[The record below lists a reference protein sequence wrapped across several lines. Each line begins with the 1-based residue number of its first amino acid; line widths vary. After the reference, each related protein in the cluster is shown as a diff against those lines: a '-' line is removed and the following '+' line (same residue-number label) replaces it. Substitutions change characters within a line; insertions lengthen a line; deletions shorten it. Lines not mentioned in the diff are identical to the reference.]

1 MTNEIVKQE
10 QEEQGAIQQ
19 EPKKQ
24 TIQQLMNSAAV
35 LKKISDVF
43 GSEKKA
49 SSFISS
55 VISVAQNNKLL
66 RNAEPMSIL
75 SSAMVAATLDLPV
88 VPTLGMAYLVP
99 YNRVC
104 SFQIGYK
111 GILELAMRSGEFR
124 KIIDEV
130 VYKGQLKKKN
140 KFTGEYEFDEDAIEL
155 DEKGQPTP
163 IGVMARFDL
172 INGYSKTIFWSADEI
187 LAHAKR
193 FSQAFRSGYDSPWKS
208 DYWQMAR
215 KTVLK
220 SLLNK
225 YAPKSVA
232 MESAFK
238 FDQAKVVANT
248 TDVDA
253 LDIDAFDVEYV
264 DNPESGAAPVDEQKA
279 KEVEEKFKD
288 FGKEEKDS

>member
-1 MTNEIVKQE
+1 MANEVVKQ
-10 QEEQGAIQQ
+10 QQ
-19 EPKKQ
+19 
-24 TIQQLMNSAAV
+24 TLRQLMNSGAV
-35 LKKISDVF
+35 VKKMNDVL

-55 VISVAQNNKLL
+55 VISVSQNNKLL

-99 YNRVC
+99 YKGVC

-124 KIIDEV
+124 NIIDEV
-130 VYKGQLKKKN
+130 VYDGQLVKKN
-140 KFTGEYEFDEDAIEL
+140 KFTGEYVFDEDSIKL
-155 DEKGQPTP
+155 DDKGEAKP

-172 INGYSKTIFWSADEI
+172 INGYSKTIYWPLEEI
-187 LAHAKR
+187 EAHAKR
-193 FSQAFRSGYDSPWKS
+193 FSQAYRSGYDSPWKS
-208 DYWQMAR
+208 DFWQMAK

-232 MESAFK
+232 MQTALK
-238 FDQAKVVANT
+238 FDQSKVN
-248 TDVDA
+248 
-253 LDIDAFDVEYV
+253 LNSNDIGELNVDAFDAEYV
-264 DNPESGAAPVDEQKA
+264 DNPEVVVDEEKA
-279 KEVEEKFKD
+279 KKVAEAFNDFDAPEENKD
-288 FGKEEKDS
+288 NK

>member
-1 MTNEIVKQE
+1 MANEVVKQ
-10 QEEQGAIQQ
+10 QQ
-19 EPKKQ
+19 
-24 TIQQLMNSAAV
+24 TLQQLMNSGAV
-35 LKKISDVF
+35 VKKMNDVL

-55 VISVAQNNKLL
+55 VISVSQNNKLL

-99 YNRVC
+99 YKGVC

-124 KIIDEV
+124 NIIDEV
-130 VYKGQLKKKN
+130 VYDGQLVKKN
-140 KFTGEYEFDEDAIEL
+140 KFTGEYVFDEDSIKL
-155 DEKGQPTP
+155 DDKGQAKP

-172 INGYSKTIFWSADEI
+172 INGYSKTIYWSLEEI
-187 LAHAKR
+187 EAHAKR
-193 FSQAFRSGYDSPWKS
+193 FSQAYRSGYDSPWKS
-208 DYWQMAR
+208 DFWQMAK

-232 MESAFK
+232 MQTALK
-238 FDQAKVVANT
+238 FDQSKVN
-248 TDVDA
+248 
-253 LDIDAFDVEYV
+253 LNSNDIGELNVDAFDAEYV
-264 DNPESGAAPVDEQKA
+264 DNPEEIVDEEKA
-279 KEVEEKFKD
+279 KKVAEAFNDFDAPESNKD
-288 FGKEEKDS
+288 NK

>member
-1 MTNEIVKQE
+1 MANEVVKQ
-10 QEEQGAIQQ
+10 QQ
-19 EPKKQ
+19 
-24 TIQQLMNSAAV
+24 TLQQLMNSGAV
-35 LKKISDVF
+35 VKKMNDVL

-55 VISVAQNNKLL
+55 VISVSQNNKLL

-99 YNRVC
+99 YKGVC

-124 KIIDEV
+124 NIIDEV
-130 VYKGQLKKKN
+130 VYDGQLVKKN
-140 KFTGEYEFDEDAIEL
+140 KFTGEYVFDEDSIKL
-155 DEKGQPTP
+155 DDKGQAKP

-172 INGYSKTIFWSADEI
+172 INGYSKTIYWSLEEI
-187 LAHAKR
+187 EAHAKR
-193 FSQAFRSGYDSPWKS
+193 FSQAYRSGYDSPWKS
-208 DYWQMAR
+208 DFWQMAK

-232 MESAFK
+232 MQTALK
-238 FDQAKVVANT
+238 FDQSKVN
-248 TDVDA
+248 
-253 LDIDAFDVEYV
+253 LNSNDIGELNVDAFDAEYV
-264 DNPESGAAPVDEQKA
+264 DNPEEVVDEKKA
-279 KEVEEKFKD
+279 AETAAKFAD
-288 FGKEEKDS
+288 FDAQENK

>member
-1 MTNEIVKQE
+1 MANEVVKQ
-10 QEEQGAIQQ
+10 QQ
-19 EPKKQ
+19 
-24 TIQQLMNSAAV
+24 TLQQLMNSSAV
-35 LKKISDVF
+35 VKKMNDVL

-55 VISVAQNNKLL
+55 VISVSQNNKLL

-99 YNRVC
+99 YKGVC

-124 KIIDEV
+124 NIIDEV
-130 VYKGQLKKKN
+130 VYDGQLVKKN
-140 KFTGEYEFDEDAIEL
+140 KFTGEYVFDEDSIKL
-155 DEKGQPTP
+155 DDKGEAKP

-172 INGYSKTIFWSADEI
+172 INGYSKTIYWSLEEI
-187 LAHAKR
+187 EAHAKR
-193 FSQAFRSGYDSPWKS
+193 FSQAYRSGYDSPWKS
-208 DYWQMAR
+208 DFWQMAK

-232 MESAFK
+232 MQTALK
-238 FDQAKVVANT
+238 FDQSKVN
-248 TDVDA
+248 
-253 LDIDAFDVEYV
+253 LNSNDIGELNVDAFDAEYV
-264 DNPESGAAPVDEQKA
+264 DNLEEVIDEQKA
-279 KEVEEKFKD
+279 ADVAKKFEDFESDTKDKKE
-288 FGKEEKDS
+288 GK

>member
-1 MTNEIVKQE
+1 MANEVVKQ
-10 QEEQGAIQQ
+10 QQ
-19 EPKKQ
+19 
-24 TIQQLMNSAAV
+24 TLQQLMNSGAV
-35 LKKISDVF
+35 VKKMNDVL

-55 VISVAQNNKLL
+55 VISVSQNNKLL

-99 YNRVC
+99 YKGVC

-124 KIIDEV
+124 NIIDEV
-130 VYKGQLKKKN
+130 VYDGQLVKKN
-140 KFTGEYEFDEDAIEL
+140 KFTGEYVFDEDSIKL
-155 DEKGQPTP
+155 DEKGQAKPV
-163 IGVMARFDL
+163 GVMARFDL
-172 INGYSKTIFWSADEI
+172 INGYSKTIYWSLEEI
-187 LAHAKR
+187 EAHAKR
-193 FSQAFRSGYDSPWKS
+193 FSQAYRSGYDSPWKS
-208 DYWQMAR
+208 DFWQMAK

-232 MESAFK
+232 MQTALK
-238 FDQAKVVANT
+238 FDQSKVN
-248 TDVDA
+248 
-253 LDIDAFDVEYV
+253 LNSNDIGELNVDAFDAEYV
-264 DNPESGAAPVDEQKA
+264 DNPEEVVDEEKA
-279 KEVEEKFKD
+279 RKVAEAFNDFDAPEEKKD
-288 FGKEEKDS
+288 NK

>member
-1 MTNEIVKQE
+1 MANEVVKQ
-10 QEEQGAIQQ
+10 QQ
-19 EPKKQ
+19 
-24 TIQQLMNSAAV
+24 TLQQLMNSSAV
-35 LKKISDVF
+35 LKKMNDVL

-55 VISVAQNNKLL
+55 VISVSQNNKLL

-99 YNRVC
+99 YKGVC

-124 KIIDEV
+124 NIIDEV
-130 VYKGQLKKKN
+130 VYDGQLVKKN
-140 KFTGEYEFDEDAIEL
+140 KFTGEYVFDEDSIKL
-155 DEKGQPTP
+155 DDKGKAKPV
-163 IGVMARFDL
+163 GVMARFDL
-172 INGYSKTIFWSADEI
+172 INGYSKTIYWSLEEI
-187 LAHAKR
+187 EAHAKR
-193 FSQAFRSGYDSPWKS
+193 FSQAYRSGYDSPWKS
-208 DYWQMAR
+208 DFWQMAK

-232 MESAFK
+232 MQTALK
-238 FDQAKVVANT
+238 FDQSKVN
-248 TDVDA
+248 
-253 LDIDAFDVEYV
+253 LNSNDIGELNVDAFDAEYV
-264 DNPESGAAPVDEQKA
+264 DNPQNGVDEEKA
-279 KEVEEKFKD
+279 EEVANKFADFETNEEK
-288 FGKEEKDS
+288 E

>member
-1 MTNEIVKQE
+1 MANEVVKQ
-10 QEEQGAIQQ
+10 QQ
-19 EPKKQ
+19 
-24 TIQQLMNSAAV
+24 TLQQLMNSGAV
-35 LKKISDVF
+35 VKKMNDVL

-55 VISVAQNNKLL
+55 VISVSQNNKLL

-99 YNRVC
+99 YKGVC

-124 KIIDEV
+124 NIIDEV
-130 VYKGQLKKKN
+130 VYDGQLVKKN
-140 KFTGEYEFDEDAIEL
+140 KFTGEYIFDEDSIKL
-155 DEKGQPTP
+155 DDKGQANP

-172 INGYSKTIFWSADEI
+172 INGYSKTIYWSLEEI
-187 LAHAKR
+187 EAHAKR
-193 FSQAFRSGYDSPWKS
+193 FSQAYRSGYDSPWKS
-208 DYWQMAR
+208 DFWQMAK

-232 MESAFK
+232 MQTALK
-238 FDQAKVVANT
+238 FDQSKVN
-248 TDVDA
+248 
-253 LDIDAFDVEYV
+253 LNSNDIGELNVDAFDAEYV
-264 DNPESGAAPVDEQKA
+264 DNPEVVVDEEKA
-279 KEVEEKFKD
+279 KKVAEAFNDFDAPQEKKD
-288 FGKEEKDS
+288 NK

>member
-1 MTNEIVKQE
+1 MANEVVKQ
-10 QEEQGAIQQ
+10 QQ
-19 EPKKQ
+19 
-24 TIQQLMNSAAV
+24 TLQQLMNSGAV
-35 LKKISDVF
+35 VKKMNDVL

-55 VISVAQNNKLL
+55 VISVSQNNKLL

-99 YNRVC
+99 YKGVC

-124 KIIDEV
+124 NIIDEV
-130 VYKGQLKKKN
+130 VYDGQLVKKN
-140 KFTGEYEFDEDAIEL
+140 KFTGEYVFDEDSIKL
-155 DEKGQPTP
+155 DEKGQAKTV
-163 IGVMARFDL
+163 GVMARFDL
-172 INGYSKTIFWSADEI
+172 INGYYKTNYWSLEEI
-187 LAHAKR
+187 EAHAKR
-193 FSQAFRSGYDSPWKS
+193 ISQAYRSGYDSPWKS
-208 DYWQMAR
+208 DFWQMAK

-232 MESAFK
+232 MQTALK
-238 FDQAKVVANT
+238 FDQSKVN
-248 TDVDA
+248 
-253 LDIDAFDVEYV
+253 LNSNDIGELNVDAFDAEYV
-264 DNPESGAAPVDEQKA
+264 DNPEEVVDEEKA
-279 KEVEEKFKD
+279 KKVAEVFSD
-288 FGKEEKDS
+288 FDAPENK

>member
-1 MTNEIVKQE
+1 MANEVVKQ
-10 QEEQGAIQQ
+10 QQ
-19 EPKKQ
+19 
-24 TIQQLMNSAAV
+24 TLQQLMNSGAV
-35 LKKISDVF
+35 VKKMNDVL

-55 VISVAQNNKLL
+55 VISVSQNNKLL

-99 YNRVC
+99 YKGVC

-124 KIIDEV
+124 NIIDEV
-130 VYKGQLKKKN
+130 VYDGQLVKKN
-140 KFTGEYEFDEDAIEL
+140 KFTGEYIFDEDSIKL
-155 DEKGQPTP
+155 DDKGQAKPV
-163 IGVMARFDL
+163 GVMARFDL
-172 INGYSKTIFWSADEI
+172 TNGYSKTIYWSLEEI
-187 LAHAKR
+187 EAHAKR
-193 FSQAFRSGYDSPWKS
+193 FSQAYRSGYDSPWKS
-208 DYWQMAR
+208 DFWQMAK

-232 MESAFK
+232 MQTALK
-238 FDQAKVVANT
+238 FDQSKVN
-248 TDVDA
+248 
-253 LDIDAFDVEYV
+253 LNSNDIGELNVDAFDAEYV
-264 DNPESGAAPVDEQKA
+264 DNPEEVVDEEKA
-279 KEVEEKFKD
+279 KKVAEVFNDFDAPESNKD
-288 FGKEEKDS
+288 NK

>member
-1 MTNEIVKQE
+1 MANEVVKQ
-10 QEEQGAIQQ
+10 QQ
-19 EPKKQ
+19 
-24 TIQQLMNSAAV
+24 TLQQLMNSGAV
-35 LKKISDVF
+35 VKKMNDVL

-55 VISVAQNNKLL
+55 VISVSQNNKLL

-99 YNRVC
+99 YKGVC

-124 KIIDEV
+124 NIIDEV
-130 VYKGQLKKKN
+130 VYDGQLVKKN
-140 KFTGEYEFDEDAIEL
+140 KFTGEYVFDEDSIKL
-155 DEKGQPTP
+155 DDKGQAKPV
-163 IGVMARFDL
+163 GVMARFDL
-172 INGYSKTIFWSADEI
+172 INGYSKTIYWSLEEI
-187 LAHAKR
+187 EAHAKR
-193 FSQAFRSGYDSPWKS
+193 FSQAYRSGYDSPWKS
-208 DYWQMAR
+208 DFWQMAK

-232 MESAFK
+232 MQTALK
-238 FDQAKVVANT
+238 FDQSKVN
-248 TDVDA
+248 
-253 LDIDAFDVEYV
+253 LNSNDIGELNVDAFDAEYV
-264 DNPESGAAPVDEQKA
+264 DNPEVVVDEEKA
-279 KEVEEKFKD
+279 KKVAEVFNDFDAPENKKD
-288 FGKEEKDS
+288 NK

>member
-1 MTNEIVKQE
+1 MANEVVKQ
-10 QEEQGAIQQ
+10 QQ
-19 EPKKQ
+19 
-24 TIQQLMNSAAV
+24 TLQQLMNSSAV
-35 LKKISDVF
+35 VKKMNDVL

-55 VISVAQNNKLL
+55 VISVSQNNKLL

-99 YNRVC
+99 YKGVC

-124 KIIDEV
+124 NIIDEV
-130 VYKGQLKKKN
+130 VYDGQLVKKN
-140 KFTGEYEFDEDAIEL
+140 KFTGEYVFDEDSIKL
-155 DEKGQPTP
+155 DDKGEAKPV
-163 IGVMARFDL
+163 GVMARFDL
-172 INGYSKTIFWSADEI
+172 INGYSKTIYWSLEEI
-187 LAHAKR
+187 EAHAKR
-193 FSQAFRSGYDSPWKS
+193 FSQAYRSGYDSPWKS
-208 DYWQMAR
+208 DFWQMAK

-232 MESAFK
+232 MQTALR
-238 FDQAKVVANT
+238 FDQSKVN
-248 TDVDA
+248 
-253 LDIDAFDVEYV
+253 LNSNDIGELNVDAFDAEYV
-264 DNPESGAAPVDEQKA
+264 DNPDVVVDEEKA
-279 KEVEEKFKD
+279 QELAKKFADFNADEK
-288 FGKEEKDS
+288 G

>member
-1 MTNEIVKQE
+1 MANEVVKQ
-10 QEEQGAIQQ
+10 
-19 EPKKQ
+19 Q
-24 TIQQLMNSAAV
+24 TLQQLMNSGAV
-35 LKKISDVF
+35 VKKMNDVL

-55 VISVAQNNKLL
+55 VISVSQNNKLL

-99 YNRVC
+99 YKGVC

-124 KIIDEV
+124 NIIDEV
-130 VYKGQLKKKN
+130 VYDGQLVKKN
-140 KFTGEYEFDEDAIEL
+140 KFTGEYVFDEDSIKL
-155 DEKGQPTP
+155 DDKGQAKP

-172 INGYSKTIFWSADEI
+172 INGYSKTIYWSLEEI
-187 LAHAKR
+187 EAHAKR
-193 FSQAFRSGYDSPWKS
+193 FSQAYRSGYDSPWKS
-208 DYWQMAR
+208 DFWQMAK

-232 MESAFK
+232 MQTALK
-238 FDQAKVVANT
+238 FDQSKVN
-248 TDVDA
+248 
-253 LDIDAFDVEYV
+253 LNSNDIGELNVDAFDAEYV
-264 DNPESGAAPVDEQKA
+264 DNPEEVVDEQKA
-279 KEVEEKFKD
+279 AEVADKFADFDGGESGNNKEGGDK
-288 FGKEEKDS
+288 

>member
-1 MTNEIVKQE
+1 MANEVVKQ
-10 QEEQGAIQQ
+10 QQ
-19 EPKKQ
+19 
-24 TIQQLMNSAAV
+24 TLQQLMNSGAV
-35 LKKISDVF
+35 VKKMNDVL

-55 VISVAQNNKLL
+55 VISVSQNNKLL

-99 YNRVC
+99 YKGVC

-124 KIIDEV
+124 NIIDEV
-130 VYKGQLKKKN
+130 VYDGQLVKKN
-140 KFTGEYEFDEDAIEL
+140 KFTGEYVFDEDSIKL
-155 DEKGQPTP
+155 DNKGQAKP

-172 INGYSKTIFWSADEI
+172 INGYSKTIYWSLEEI
-187 LAHAKR
+187 EAHAKR
-193 FSQAFRSGYDSPWKS
+193 FSQAYRSGYDSPWKS
-208 DYWQMAR
+208 DFWQMAK

-232 MESAFK
+232 MQTALK
-238 FDQAKVVANT
+238 FDQSKVN
-248 TDVDA
+248 
-253 LDIDAFDVEYV
+253 LNSNDIGELNVDAFDAEYV
-264 DNPESGAAPVDEQKA
+264 DNPEEVVDEQKA
-279 KEVEEKFKD
+279 VDVAKKFEDFDSAEEVKD
-288 FGKEEKDS
+288 ENKK

>member
-1 MTNEIVKQE
+1 MANEVVKQ
-10 QEEQGAIQQ
+10 QQ
-19 EPKKQ
+19 
-24 TIQQLMNSAAV
+24 TLQQLMNSGAV
-35 LKKISDVF
+35 VKKMNDVL

-55 VISVAQNNKLL
+55 VISVSQNNKLL

-75 SSAMVAATLDLPV
+75 SSAMVAATLDLTV

-99 YNRVC
+99 YKGVC

-124 KIIDEV
+124 NIIDEV
-130 VYKGQLKKKN
+130 VYDGQLVKKN
-140 KFTGEYEFDEDAIEL
+140 KFTGEYVFDEDSIKL
-155 DEKGQPTP
+155 DDKGQAKP

-172 INGYSKTIFWSADEI
+172 INGYSKTIYWSLEEI
-187 LAHAKR
+187 EAHAKR
-193 FSQAFRSGYDSPWKS
+193 FSQAYRSGYDSPWKS
-208 DYWQMAR
+208 DFWQMAK

-232 MESAFK
+232 MQTALK
-238 FDQAKVVANT
+238 FDQSKVN
-248 TDVDA
+248 
-253 LDIDAFDVEYV
+253 LNSNDIGELNVDAFDAEYV
-264 DNPESGAAPVDEQKA
+264 DNPEEVVDEEKA
-279 KEVEEKFKD
+279 KKVAEAFSD
-288 FGKEEKDS
+288 FDAPDNK

>member
-1 MTNEIVKQE
+1 MANEVVKQ
-10 QEEQGAIQQ
+10 QQ
-19 EPKKQ
+19 
-24 TIQQLMNSAAV
+24 TLQQLMNSGAV
-35 LKKISDVF
+35 VKKMNDVL

-55 VISVAQNNKLL
+55 VISVSQNNKLL

-99 YNRVC
+99 YKGVC

-124 KIIDEV
+124 NIIDEV
-130 VYKGQLKKKN
+130 VYDGQLVKKN
-140 KFTGEYEFDEDAIEL
+140 KFTGEYIFDEDSIKL
-155 DEKGQPTP
+155 DEKGQAKP

-172 INGYSKTIFWSADEI
+172 INGYSKTIYWSLEEI
-187 LAHAKR
+187 EAHAKR
-193 FSQAFRSGYDSPWKS
+193 FSQAYRSGYDSPWKS
-208 DYWQMAR
+208 DFWQMAK

-232 MESAFK
+232 MQTALK
-238 FDQAKVVANT
+238 FDQSKVN
-248 TDVDA
+248 
-253 LDIDAFDVEYV
+253 LNSNDIGELNVDAFDAEYV
-264 DNPESGAAPVDEQKA
+264 DNPEEVVDEQKA
-279 KEVEEKFKD
+279 QEVADKFAD
-288 FGKEEKDS
+288 FDAPENKKNNK

>member
-1 MTNEIVKQE
+1 MANEVVKQ
-10 QEEQGAIQQ
+10 QQ
-19 EPKKQ
+19 
-24 TIQQLMNSAAV
+24 TLQQLMNSGAV
-35 LKKISDVF
+35 VKKMNDVL

-55 VISVAQNNKLL
+55 VISVSQNNKLL

-99 YNRVC
+99 YKGVC

-124 KIIDEV
+124 NIIDEV
-130 VYKGQLKKKN
+130 VYDGQLVKKN
-140 KFTGEYEFDEDAIEL
+140 KFTGEYVFDEDSIKL
-155 DEKGQPTP
+155 DEKGQAKPV
-163 IGVMARFDL
+163 GVMARFDL
-172 INGYSKTIFWSADEI
+172 INGYSKTIYWSLEEI
-187 LAHAKR
+187 EAHAKR
-193 FSQAFRSGYDSPWKS
+193 FSQAYRSGYDSPWKS
-208 DYWQMAR
+208 DFWQMAK

-232 MESAFK
+232 MQTALK
-238 FDQAKVVANT
+238 FDQSKVN
-248 TDVDA
+248 
-253 LDIDAFDVEYV
+253 LNSNDIGELNVDAFDAEYV
-264 DNPESGAAPVDEQKA
+264 DNPEEVVDEEKA
-279 KEVEEKFKD
+279 KKVAEVFSD
-288 FGKEEKDS
+288 FDAPDNK

>member
-1 MTNEIVKQE
+1 MSKEIAKQ
-10 QEEQGAIQQ
+10 Q
-19 EPKKQ
+19 Q
-24 TIQQLMNSAAV
+24 TIQQLMNNGAV
-35 LKKISDVF
+35 VKKMNDVL

-55 VISVAQNNKLL
+55 VISVSQNNKLL

-88 VPTLGMAYLVP
+88 IPTLGMAYLVP
-99 YNRVC
+99 YKGVC

-124 KIIDEV
+124 NIIDEV
-130 VYKGQLKKKN
+130 VYDGQLVKKN
-140 KFTGEYEFDEDAIEL
+140 KFTGEYVFDEDRIRL
-155 DEKGQPTP
+155 DDNGEAVP

-172 INGYSKTIFWSADEI
+172 INGYSKTIYWTLDEI
-187 LAHAKR
+187 QKHANR
-193 FSQAFRSGYDSPWKS
+193 FSQAYRNGYDSPWKS
-208 DYWQMAR
+208 DFWQMAK

-232 MESAFK
+232 MQTALK
-238 FDQAKVVANT
+238 FDQAKVTVNT
-248 TDVDA
+248 DDVTDLNV
-253 LDIDAFDVEYV
+253 DAFDAEYI
-264 DNPESGAAPVDEQKA
+264 DNPTEIQPIDEQKA

-288 FGKEEKDS
+288 FTAGEDNKDEKKK

>member
-1 MTNEIVKQE
+1 MANEVVKQ
-10 QEEQGAIQQ
+10 QQ
-19 EPKKQ
+19 
-24 TIQQLMNSAAV
+24 TLQQLMNSGAV
-35 LKKISDVF
+35 VKKMNDVL

-55 VISVAQNNKLL
+55 VISVSQNNKLL

-99 YNRVC
+99 YKGVC

-124 KIIDEV
+124 NIIDEV
-130 VYKGQLKKKN
+130 VYDGQLVKKN
-140 KFTGEYEFDEDAIEL
+140 KFTGEYVFDEDSIKL
-155 DEKGQPTP
+155 DDKGQAKP

-172 INGYSKTIFWSADEI
+172 INGYSKTIYWSLEEI
-187 LAHAKR
+187 EAHAKR
-193 FSQAFRSGYDSPWKS
+193 FSQAYRSGYDSPWKS
-208 DYWQMAR
+208 DFWQMAK

-232 MESAFK
+232 MQTALK
-238 FDQAKVVANT
+238 FDQSKVN
-248 TDVDA
+248 
-253 LDIDAFDVEYV
+253 LNSNDIGELNVDAFDAEYV
-264 DNPESGAAPVDEQKA
+264 DNPEEVVDEEKA
-279 KEVEEKFKD
+279 KKVAEAFNDFDAPQEKKD
-288 FGKEEKDS
+288 NK

>member
-1 MTNEIVKQE
+1 MANEVVVKQ
-10 QEEQGAIQQ
+10 QQ
-19 EPKKQ
+19 
-24 TIQQLMNSAAV
+24 TLQQLMNSSAV
-35 LKKISDVF
+35 VKKMNDVL

-55 VISVAQNNKLL
+55 VISVSQNNKLL

-99 YNRVC
+99 YKGVC

-124 KIIDEV
+124 NIIDEV
-130 VYKGQLKKKN
+130 VYDGQLVKKN
-140 KFTGEYEFDEDAIEL
+140 KFTGEYIFDEDSIKL
-155 DEKGQPTP
+155 DKNGQAKP

-172 INGYSKTIFWSADEI
+172 INGYSKTIYWSLEEI
-187 LAHAKR
+187 ENHAKH
-193 FSQAFRSGYDSPWKS
+193 FSQAYRSGYDSPWKS
-208 DYWQMAR
+208 DFWQMAK

-232 MESAFK
+232 MQTALK
-238 FDQAKVVANT
+238 FDQSKVNLNSDDICELNV
-248 TDVDA
+248 DVFDA
-253 LDIDAFDVEYV
+253 EYV
-264 DNPESGAAPVDEQKA
+264 DNPNGNVIDEQKA
-279 KEVEEKFKD
+279 QEVAQKFAD
-288 FGKEEKDS
+288 FDEQK

>member
-1 MTNEIVKQE
+1 MANEVVKQ
-10 QEEQGAIQQ
+10 QQ
-19 EPKKQ
+19 
-24 TIQQLMNSAAV
+24 TLQQLMNSGAV
-35 LKKISDVF
+35 VKKMNDVL

-55 VISVAQNNKLL
+55 VISVSQNNKLL

-99 YNRVC
+99 YKGVC

-124 KIIDEV
+124 NIIDEV
-130 VYKGQLKKKN
+130 VYDGQLVKKN
-140 KFTGEYEFDEDAIEL
+140 KFTGEYVFDEDSIKL
-155 DEKGQPTP
+155 DENGQAKP

-172 INGYSKTIFWSADEI
+172 INGYSKTVYWSLEEI
-187 LAHAKR
+187 EAHAKR
-193 FSQAFRSGYDSPWKS
+193 FSQAYRSGYDSPWKS
-208 DYWQMAR
+208 DFWQMAK

-232 MESAFK
+232 MQTALK
-238 FDQAKVVANT
+238 FDQSKVN
-248 TDVDA
+248 
-253 LDIDAFDVEYV
+253 LNSNDIGELNVDAFDAEYV
-264 DNPESGAAPVDEQKA
+264 DNPEEVVDEQKA
-279 KEVEEKFKD
+279 ADVAQKFAD
-288 FGKEEKDS
+288 FDDVTDKK

>member
-1 MTNEIVKQE
+1 MANEVVKQ
-10 QEEQGAIQQ
+10 QQ
-19 EPKKQ
+19 
-24 TIQQLMNSAAV
+24 TLQQLMNSGAV
-35 LKKISDVF
+35 VKKMNDVL

-55 VISVAQNNKLL
+55 VISVSQNNKLL

-99 YNRVC
+99 YKGVC

-124 KIIDEV
+124 NIIDEV
-130 VYKGQLKKKN
+130 VYDGQLVKKN
-140 KFTGEYEFDEDAIEL
+140 KFTGEYIFDEDSIKL
-155 DEKGQPTP
+155 DDKGEAKP

-172 INGYSKTIFWSADEI
+172 INGYSKTIYWSLEEI
-187 LAHAKR
+187 EAHAKR
-193 FSQAFRSGYDSPWKS
+193 FSQAYRSGYDSPWKS
-208 DYWQMAR
+208 DFWQMAK

-232 MESAFK
+232 MQTALK
-238 FDQAKVVANT
+238 FDQSKVN
-248 TDVDA
+248 
-253 LDIDAFDVEYV
+253 LNSNDIGELNVDAFDAEYV
-264 DNPESGAAPVDEQKA
+264 DNPEEVVDEEKA
-279 KEVEEKFKD
+279 RKVAEVFNNFDDAEEVKNENK
-288 FGKEEKDS
+288 K

>member
-1 MTNEIVKQE
+1 MANEIVKQ
-10 QEEQGAIQQ
+10 QQ
-19 EPKKQ
+19 SL
-24 TIQQLMNSAAV
+24 QQLMSSGAV
-35 LKKISDVF
+35 IKKLNDVL

-55 VISVAQNNKLL
+55 VISVSQNNKLL

-99 YNRVC
+99 YKGVC

-124 KIIDEV
+124 SIIDEV
-130 VYKGQLKKKN
+130 VYDGQLVKKN
-140 KFTGEYEFDEDAIEL
+140 KFTGEYVFDEDAIKE
-155 DEKGQPTP
+155 DAKP

-172 INGYSKTIFWSADEI
+172 INGYSKTIYWSLAEI
-187 LAHAKR
+187 EEHAKR
-193 FSQAFRSGYDSPWKS
+193 FSQAYRSGYDSPWKS
-208 DYWQMAR
+208 DFWQMAK

-232 MESAFK
+232 MQTALK
-238 FDQAKVVANT
+238 FDQSKVNINSG
-248 TDVDA
+248 
-253 LDIDAFDVEYV
+253 DISELNVDAFDPEYV
-264 DNPESGAAPVDEQKA
+264 DNPQEVVDENKA
-279 KEVEEKFKD
+279 QQVAEKFAD
-288 FGKEEKDS
+288 FPE

>member
-1 MTNEIVKQE
+1 MANEVVKQ
-10 QEEQGAIQQ
+10 QQ
-19 EPKKQ
+19 
-24 TIQQLMNSAAV
+24 TLQQLMNSGAV
-35 LKKISDVF
+35 VKKMNDVL

-55 VISVAQNNKLL
+55 VISVSQNNKLL

-99 YNRVC
+99 YKGVC

-124 KIIDEV
+124 NIIDEV
-130 VYKGQLKKKN
+130 VYDGQLVKKN
-140 KFTGEYEFDEDAIEL
+140 KFTGEYVFDEDSIKL
-155 DEKGQPTP
+155 DDKGQAKP

-172 INGYSKTIFWSADEI
+172 INGYSKTIYWSLEEI
-187 LAHAKR
+187 EAHAKR
-193 FSQAFRSGYDSPWKS
+193 FSQAYRSGYDSPWKS
-208 DYWQMAR
+208 DFWQMAK

-232 MESAFK
+232 MQTALK
-238 FDQAKVVANT
+238 FDQSKVN
-248 TDVDA
+248 
-253 LDIDAFDVEYV
+253 LNSNDIGELNVDAFDAEYV
-264 DNPESGAAPVDEQKA
+264 DNPEEVVDEEKA
-279 KEVEEKFKD
+279 KKVAEAFNDFDAPENKKD
-288 FGKEEKDS
+288 NK

>member
-1 MTNEIVKQE
+1 MANEVVKQ
-10 QEEQGAIQQ
+10 QQ
-19 EPKKQ
+19 
-24 TIQQLMNSAAV
+24 TLQQLMNSGAV
-35 LKKISDVF
+35 VKKMNDVL

-55 VISVAQNNKLL
+55 VISVSQNNKLL

-99 YNRVC
+99 YKGVC

-124 KIIDEV
+124 NIIDEV
-130 VYKGQLKKKN
+130 VYDGQLVKKN
-140 KFTGEYEFDEDAIEL
+140 KFTGEYVFDEDSIKL
-155 DEKGQPTP
+155 DEKGQAKPV
-163 IGVMARFDL
+163 GVMARFDL
-172 INGYSKTIFWSADEI
+172 INGYSKTIYWSLEEI
-187 LAHAKR
+187 EAHAKR
-193 FSQAFRSGYDSPWKS
+193 FSQAYRSGYDSPWKS
-208 DYWQMAR
+208 DFWQMAK

-232 MESAFK
+232 MQTALK
-238 FDQAKVVANT
+238 FDQSKVN
-248 TDVDA
+248 
-253 LDIDAFDVEYV
+253 LNSNDIGELNVDAFDAEYV
-264 DNPESGAAPVDEQKA
+264 DNPEEVVDEEKA
-279 KEVEEKFKD
+279 KKVAEVFSD
-288 FGKEEKDS
+288 FDAPENK

>member
-1 MTNEIVKQE
+1 MANEVVKQ
-10 QEEQGAIQQ
+10 QQ
-19 EPKKQ
+19 
-24 TIQQLMNSAAV
+24 TLQQLMNSGAV
-35 LKKISDVF
+35 VKKMNDVL

-55 VISVAQNNKLL
+55 VISVSQNNKLL

-99 YNRVC
+99 YKGVC

-124 KIIDEV
+124 NIIDEV
-130 VYKGQLKKKN
+130 VYDGQLVKKN
-140 KFTGEYEFDEDAIEL
+140 KFTGEYIFDEDSIKL
-155 DEKGQPTP
+155 DDKGQAKP

-172 INGYSKTIFWSADEI
+172 INGYSKTIYWSLEEI
-187 LAHAKR
+187 EAHAKR
-193 FSQAFRSGYDSPWKS
+193 FSQAYRSGYDSPWKS
-208 DYWQMAR
+208 DFWQMAK

-232 MESAFK
+232 MQTALK
-238 FDQAKVVANT
+238 FDQSKVNINSN
-248 TDVDA
+248 
-253 LDIDAFDVEYV
+253 DIGELNVDAFDAEYV
-264 DNPESGAAPVDEQKA
+264 DNPEEVVDEEKA
-279 KEVEEKFKD
+279 KKVAEVFNDFDAPEEKKD
-288 FGKEEKDS
+288 NK

>member
-1 MTNEIVKQE
+1 MANEVVKQ
-10 QEEQGAIQQ
+10 QQ
-19 EPKKQ
+19 
-24 TIQQLMNSAAV
+24 TLQQLMNSGAV
-35 LKKISDVF
+35 VKKMNDVL

-55 VISVAQNNKLL
+55 VISVSQNNKLL

-99 YNRVC
+99 YKGVC

-124 KIIDEV
+124 NIIDEV
-130 VYKGQLKKKN
+130 VYDGQLVKKN
-140 KFTGEYEFDEDAIEL
+140 KFTGEYVFDEDSIKL
-155 DEKGQPTP
+155 DDKGQAKP

-172 INGYSKTIFWSADEI
+172 INGYSKTIYWSLEEI
-187 LAHAKR
+187 EAHAKR
-193 FSQAFRSGYDSPWKS
+193 FSQAYRSGYDSPWKS
-208 DYWQMAR
+208 DFWQMAK

-232 MESAFK
+232 MQTALK
-238 FDQAKVVANT
+238 FDQSKVN
-248 TDVDA
+248 
-253 LDIDAFDVEYV
+253 LNSNDIGELNVDAFDAEYV
-264 DNPESGAAPVDEQKA
+264 DNPEEVVDEEKA
-279 KEVEEKFKD
+279 KKVAEAFSDFDAPENKKD
-288 FGKEEKDS
+288 NK

>member
-1 MTNEIVKQE
+1 MANEVVKQ
-10 QEEQGAIQQ
+10 QQ
-19 EPKKQ
+19 
-24 TIQQLMNSAAV
+24 TLQQLMNSSAV
-35 LKKISDVF
+35 LKKMNDVL

-55 VISVAQNNKLL
+55 VISVSQNNKLL

-99 YNRVC
+99 YKGVC

-124 KIIDEV
+124 NIIDEV
-130 VYKGQLKKKN
+130 VYDGQLVKKN
-140 KFTGEYEFDEDAIEL
+140 KFTGEYVFDEDSIKL
-155 DEKGQPTP
+155 NDKGESKP

-172 INGYSKTIFWSADEI
+172 INGYSKTIYWSLEEI
-187 LAHAKR
+187 EAHAKR
-193 FSQAFRSGYDSPWKS
+193 FSQAYRSGYDSPWKS
-208 DYWQMAR
+208 DFWQMAK

-232 MESAFK
+232 MQTALK
-238 FDQAKVVANT
+238 FDQSKVN
-248 TDVDA
+248 
-253 LDIDAFDVEYV
+253 LNSNDIGELNVDAFDAEYV
-264 DNPESGAAPVDEQKA
+264 DNPQESVDEEKA
-279 KEVEEKFKD
+279 KEVADKFSDFPNNEKRITHL
-288 FGKEEKDS
+288 

>member
-1 MTNEIVKQE
+1 MAKEVVKQ
-10 QEEQGAIQQ
+10 QQ
-19 EPKKQ
+19 
-24 TIQQLMNSAAV
+24 TLQQLMSSGAV
-35 LKKISDVF
+35 VKKMNDVL

-55 VISVAQNNKLL
+55 VISVSQNNKLL

-99 YNRVC
+99 YKGVC

-124 KIIDEV
+124 NIIDEV
-130 VYKGQLKKKN
+130 VYDGQLVKKN
-140 KFTGEYEFDEDAIEL
+140 KFTGEYVFDEDSIKL
-155 DEKGQPTP
+155 DDKGEAKPV
-163 IGVMARFDL
+163 GVMARFDL
-172 INGYSKTIFWSADEI
+172 INGYSKTIYWSLEEI
-187 LAHAKR
+187 DAHAKR
-193 FSQAFRSGYDSPWKS
+193 FSQAYRSGYDSPWKS
-208 DYWQMAR
+208 DFWQMAK

-232 MESAFK
+232 MQTALK
-238 FDQAKVVANT
+238 FDQSKINLNSN
-248 TDVDA
+248 DIEELNVDSF
-253 LDIDAFDVEYV
+253 DAEYV
-264 DNPESGAAPVDEQKA
+264 DNPEEIVDEGKA
-279 KEVEEKFKD
+279 QAVADKFKN
-288 FGKEEKDS
+288 FGDEDKKEK

>member
-1 MTNEIVKQE
+1 MANEVVKQ
-10 QEEQGAIQQ
+10 QQ
-19 EPKKQ
+19 
-24 TIQQLMNSAAV
+24 TLQQLMNSGAV
-35 LKKISDVF
+35 VKKMNDVL

-55 VISVAQNNKLL
+55 VISVSQNNKLL

-99 YNRVC
+99 YKGVC

-124 KIIDEV
+124 NIIDEV
-130 VYKGQLKKKN
+130 VYDGQLVKKN
-140 KFTGEYEFDEDAIEL
+140 KFTGEYVFDEDSIKL
-155 DEKGQPTP
+155 DDKGQAKP

-172 INGYSKTIFWSADEI
+172 INGYSKTIYWSLEEI
-187 LAHAKR
+187 EAHAKR
-193 FSQAFRSGYDSPWKS
+193 FSQAYRSGYDSPWKS
-208 DYWQMAR
+208 DFWQMAK

-232 MESAFK
+232 MQTALK
-238 FDQAKVVANT
+238 FDQSKVN
-248 TDVDA
+248 
-253 LDIDAFDVEYV
+253 LNSNDIGELNVDAFDAEYV
-264 DNPESGAAPVDEQKA
+264 DNPEVVVDEEKA
-279 KEVEEKFKD
+279 KKVVEAFNDFDAPEGNKD
-288 FGKEEKDS
+288 NK

>member
-1 MTNEIVKQE
+1 MANEVVKQ
-10 QEEQGAIQQ
+10 QQ
-19 EPKKQ
+19 
-24 TIQQLMNSAAV
+24 TLQQLMNSGAV
-35 LKKISDVF
+35 VKKMNDVL

-55 VISVAQNNKLL
+55 VISVSQNNKLL

-99 YNRVC
+99 YKGVC

-124 KIIDEV
+124 NIIDEV
-130 VYKGQLKKKN
+130 VYDGQLVKKN
-140 KFTGEYEFDEDAIEL
+140 KFTGEYIFDEDSIKL
-155 DEKGQPTP
+155 NDKGEAKP

-172 INGYSKTIFWSADEI
+172 INGYSKTIYWSLEEI
-187 LAHAKR
+187 EAHAKR
-193 FSQAFRSGYDSPWKS
+193 FSQAYRSGYDSPWKS
-208 DYWQMAR
+208 DFWQMAK

-232 MESAFK
+232 MQTALK
-238 FDQAKVVANT
+238 FDQSKVN
-248 TDVDA
+248 
-253 LDIDAFDVEYV
+253 LNSNDIGELNVDAFDAEYV
-264 DNPESGAAPVDEQKA
+264 DNPEEVVDEEKA
-279 KEVEEKFKD
+279 RKVAEAFNDFDAPEEKKD
-288 FGKEEKDS
+288 KK

>member
-1 MTNEIVKQE
+1 MANEVVKQ
-10 QEEQGAIQQ
+10 QQ
-19 EPKKQ
+19 
-24 TIQQLMNSAAV
+24 TLQQLMNSGAV
-35 LKKISDVF
+35 VKKMNDVL

-55 VISVAQNNKLL
+55 VISVSQNNKLL

-99 YNRVC
+99 YKGVC

-124 KIIDEV
+124 NIIDEV
-130 VYKGQLKKKN
+130 VYDGQLVKKN
-140 KFTGEYEFDEDAIEL
+140 KFTGEYVFDEDSIKL
-155 DEKGQPTP
+155 DDKGEAKP

-172 INGYSKTIFWSADEI
+172 INGYSKTIYWSLEEI
-187 LAHAKR
+187 EAHAKR
-193 FSQAFRSGYDSPWKS
+193 FSQAYRSGYDSPWKS
-208 DYWQMAR
+208 DFWQMAK

-232 MESAFK
+232 MQTALK
-238 FDQAKVVANT
+238 FDQSKVN
-248 TDVDA
+248 
-253 LDIDAFDVEYV
+253 LNSNDIGELNVDAFDAEYV
-264 DNPESGAAPVDEQKA
+264 DNPEEVVDEKKA
-279 KEVEEKFKD
+279 QEVADKFADFDAPEDKKD
-288 FGKEEKDS
+288 NE

>member
-1 MTNEIVKQE
+1 MANEVVKQ
-10 QEEQGAIQQ
+10 QQ
-19 EPKKQ
+19 
-24 TIQQLMNSAAV
+24 TLQQLMNSVAV
-35 LKKISDVF
+35 VKKMNDVL

-55 VISVAQNNKLL
+55 VISVSQNNKLL

-99 YNRVC
+99 YKGVC

-111 GILELAMRSGEFR
+111 GILELAMRSGQFR
-124 KIIDEV
+124 NIIDEV
-130 VYKGQLKKKN
+130 VYDGQLVKKN
-140 KFTGEYEFDEDAIEL
+140 KFTGEYVFDEDSIKL
-155 DEKGQPTP
+155 DDKGEAKP

-172 INGYSKTIFWSADEI
+172 INGYSKTIYWSLEEI
-187 LAHAKR
+187 EAHAKR
-193 FSQAFRSGYDSPWKS
+193 FSQAYRSGYDSPWKS
-208 DYWQMAR
+208 DFWQMAK

-232 MESAFK
+232 MQTALK
-238 FDQAKVVANT
+238 FDQSKVN
-248 TDVDA
+248 
-253 LDIDAFDVEYV
+253 LNSNDIGELNVDAFDAEYV
-264 DNPESGAAPVDEQKA
+264 DNPEEVVDEKKA
-279 KEVEEKFKD
+279 ADVAEKFKD
-288 FGKEEKDS
+288 FGGE

>member
-1 MTNEIVKQE
+1 MANEVVKQ
-10 QEEQGAIQQ
+10 QQ
-19 EPKKQ
+19 
-24 TIQQLMNSAAV
+24 TLQQLMNSGAV
-35 LKKISDVF
+35 VKKMNDVL

-55 VISVAQNNKLL
+55 VISVSQNNKLL

-99 YNRVC
+99 YKGVC

-124 KIIDEV
+124 NIIDEV
-130 VYKGQLKKKN
+130 VYDGQLVKKN
-140 KFTGEYEFDEDAIEL
+140 KFTGEYIFDEDSIKL
-155 DEKGQPTP
+155 NDKGEAKP

-172 INGYSKTIFWSADEI
+172 INGYSKTIYWSLEEI
-187 LAHAKR
+187 EAHAKR
-193 FSQAFRSGYDSPWKS
+193 FSQAYRSGYDSPWKS
-208 DYWQMAR
+208 DFWQMAK

-232 MESAFK
+232 MQTALK
-238 FDQAKVVANT
+238 FDQSKVN
-248 TDVDA
+248 
-253 LDIDAFDVEYV
+253 LNSNDIGELNVDAFDAEYV
-264 DNPESGAAPVDEQKA
+264 DNPEVVVDEKKA
-279 KEVEEKFKD
+279 QAVKEKFED
-288 FGKEEKDS
+288 FNE